1 MTMYTKLLQ
10 MMEKLFP
17 VMVQITLSSL
27 MAVESEHQAIPQV
40 LSQLQRNPECV
51 LFQTMTNFQ
60 Q

>member
-1 MTMYTKLLQ
+1 VTMYTKLLQ

-17 VMVQITLSSL
+17 VMAQITMISL
-27 MAVESEHQAIPQV
+27 ITVESKHQAIPQV

-51 LFQTMTNFQ
+51 LLQTMMNLQ